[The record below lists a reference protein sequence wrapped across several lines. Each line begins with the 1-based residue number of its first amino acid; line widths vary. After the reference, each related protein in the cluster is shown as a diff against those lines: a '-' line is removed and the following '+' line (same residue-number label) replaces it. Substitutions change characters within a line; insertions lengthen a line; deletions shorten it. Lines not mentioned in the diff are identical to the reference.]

1 MTDWAI
7 PETSL
12 KEVPGFQI
20 SWLPAAAYK
29 YVQPRLKEM
38 PDGSSTVELKTEWY
52 VGMLPLNNGDTLSVI
67 PRAGRDALIRM
78 QLATEGLA
86 SSTQRVFDDL
96 ARIGYTPTGTASWAA
111 LLARSYFQQLRIIE
125 KGSLRSERVRV
136 RRQRNSAKGKVLAAP
151 TMIALARRASLP
163 VHCTFKESTFGTLE
177 HRILG
182 AGAQALINLRVV
194 DEENQRLAYR
204 WARHFRERLS
214 AVELQRV
221 LAGLR
226 SEKYTGSRSYY
237 IEALLMARL
246 LLVEAGVAVGN
257 ADIAGESVLLNIRTL
272 FERYVRATL
281 HSALS
286 PLGYIVEKRE
296 VNLFTLFQ
304 DGTGTMKPDVLIS
317 DGSGIKLVMDA
328 KYKLD
333 EPVAEPDYYQMAAYL
348 NAYKVNK
355 GVLVFPS
362 LALQPT
368 IVARK
373 TQSRQVIYELRL
385 PLTDW
390 SLTEQTLVAETR
402 NLLQ

>member
-1 MTDWAI
+1 
-7 PETSL
+7 
-12 KEVPGFQI
+12 
-20 SWLPAAAYK
+20 
-29 YVQPRLKEM
+29 
-38 PDGSSTVELKTEWY
+38 
-52 VGMLPLNNGDTLSVI
+52 
-67 PRAGRDALIRM
+67 
-78 QLATEGLA
+78 
-86 SSTQRVFDDL
+86 
-96 ARIGYTPTGTASWAA
+96 
-111 LLARSYFQQLRIIE
+111 
-125 KGSLRSERVRV
+125 
-136 RRQRNSAKGKVLAAP
+136 
-151 TMIALARRASLP
+151 
-163 VHCTFKESTFGTLE
+163 
-177 HRILG
+177 
-182 AGAQALINLRVV
+182 
-194 DEENQRLAYR
+194 
-204 WARHFRERLS
+204 
-214 AVELQRV
+214 
-221 LAGLR
+221 
-226 SEKYTGSRSYY
+226 
-237 IEALLMARL
+237 
-246 LLVEAGVAVGN
+246 
-257 ADIAGESVLLNIRTL
+257 
-272 FERYVRATL
+272 
-281 HSALS
+281 
-286 PLGYIVEKRE
+286 